1 MFRKKVKKAFTLVEL
16 LVVIAILAI
25 LATVSVIGYT
35 QFTKRA
41 NQSNDMSL
49 TTQINTV
56 LQAEELTGAPET
68 MTDAIAIMEE
78 SGANIAELT
87 PTTEGYSYV
96 WNAAT
101 NRVIL
106 LDENKNVVAPEGAVI
121 ENTADCYAII
131 KSADDLTT
139 WAGYSLYF
147 TREYTGTTFTLAA
160 EDNLVSVDVGT
171 SAIKTLNIL
180 TGNGTATIYTTEGS
194 TVTINAPA
202 ATINHYGEATTV
214 DIQEVAANSYHL
226 YGTVTEDIQITKG
239 RVVIASGASAQAV
252 VLNGNNI
259 RVDVETNATL
269 NSVGATDAGYS
280 ATAQLPGTV
289 EAVVGDTNGILY
301 FDGGFG
307 EADRPYVIASEESWY
322 NFAESELALAGKYWS
337 VEADLNLTEECY
349 VDFKGTIDFNNNTV
363 TSIRSGNYLFS
374 YVSGVDETGAASL
387 STIKKSTIKNLI
399 YEVNGENNG
408 IVAEIVGTVTLE
420 NIEVRGN
427 FVSTTNNT
435 TPFVQY
441 TAIYNNSSVSPELQA
456 VTDVTFINC
465 DNYATIS
472 SSASSSAAV
481 YVGSAY
487 GGTLTFKNC
496 ANYGTLLHPNG
507 YASMLIA
514 NGVTFRSITLDVI
527 SVTGCVNY
535 GQIISKTEAN
545 LLCGAGWSSTN
556 VTVEMIEAQ
565 IASYNEG
572 ETKNLINAEGA
583 TCETRAFNPLDKT
596 EDGNYLILPKMEGAV
611 RYEFSFNFWVEGYVG
626 DELVVWGSE
635 SIVVSLTSSQL
646 NVQIPAYEW
655 INEDEVTGALQTI
668 TIGDETFT
676 INNGKYVFDWDLN
689 WNENPNVEYG
699 FDSVP
704 SATFVGYDA
713 NGNIVDVYV
722 YTFN

>member
-194 TVTINAPA
+194 TVTIDAPA

-226 YGTVTEDIQITKG
+226 YGTVTEDIQITRG

-280 ATAQLPGTV
+280 AT
-289 EAVVGDTNGILY
+289 
-301 FDGGFG
+301 
-307 EADRPYVIASEESWY
+307 
-322 NFAESELALAGKYWS
+322 
-337 VEADLNLTEECY
+337 
-349 VDFKGTIDFNNNTV
+349 
-363 TSIRSGNYLFS
+363 
-374 YVSGVDETGAASL
+374 GAA
-387 STIKKSTIKNLI
+387 
-399 YEVNGENNG
+399 
-408 IVAEIVGTVTLE
+408 A
-420 NIEVRGN
+420 R
-427 FVSTTNNT
+427 
-435 TPFVQY
+435 
-441 TAIYNNSSVSPELQA
+441 
-456 VTDVTFINC
+456 
-465 DNYATIS
+465 
-472 SSASSSAAV
+472 
-481 YVGSAY
+481 Y
-487 GGTLTFKNC
+487 GG
-496 ANYGTLLHPNG
+496 
-507 YASMLIA
+507 S
-514 NGVTFRSITLDVI
+514 R
-527 SVTGCVNY
+527 
-535 GQIISKTEAN
+535 
-545 LLCGAGWSSTN
+545 CG
-556 VTVEMIEAQ
+556 
-565 IASYNEG
+565 
-572 ETKNLINAEGA
+572 
-583 TCETRAFNPLDKT
+583 
-596 EDGNYLILPKMEGAV
+596 
-611 RYEFSFNFWVEGYVG
+611 RYKWY
-626 DELVVWGSE
+626 
-635 SIVVSLTSSQL
+635 
-646 NVQIPAYEW
+646 P
-655 INEDEVTGALQTI
+655 
-668 TIGDETFT
+668 
-676 INNGKYVFDWDLN
+676 VF
-689 WNENPNVEYG
+689 
-699 FDSVP
+699 
-704 SATFVGYDA
+704 
-713 NGNIVDVYV
+713 
-722 YTFN
+722 